1 MDDIIYEDESAVRE
15 QVVQFYK
22 KLYWGPNADGLEF
35 ASIDE
40 NERQFLEGKFAKE
53 EVIQVLK
60 EMKGYKDP
68 GLDGFTRAFFQK
80 VLEGG

>member
-15 QVVQFYK
+15 QVVQVYK

-53 EVIQVLK
+53 EVI
-60 EMKGYKDP
+60 
-68 GLDGFTRAFFQK
+68 
-80 VLEGG
+80 

>member
-35 ASIDE
+35 ARMRGNSLRG
-40 NERQFLEGKFAKE
+40 NLQR
-53 EVIQVLK
+53 
-60 EMKGYKDP
+60 
-68 GLDGFTRAFFQK
+68 RR
-80 VLEGG
+80 